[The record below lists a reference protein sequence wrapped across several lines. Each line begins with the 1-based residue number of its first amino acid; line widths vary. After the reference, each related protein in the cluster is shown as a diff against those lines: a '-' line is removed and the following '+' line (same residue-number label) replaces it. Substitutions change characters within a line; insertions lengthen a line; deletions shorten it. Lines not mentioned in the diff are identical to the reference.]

1 MKTTKE
7 MYPGCLYLFE
17 GEASASSCFI
27 QNEEDAKQFI
37 ILSNQY
43 LKDYI
48 KIHEFN
54 LTKDSWIMI
63 ITIRSKE
70 KIKKSYLKRRE
81 QSKTC
86 DRKNDHKKIWKI
98 ISEQMRLFLKHY
110 VRTANKRCGREGSL
124 VKEPFKRSY
133 FESIEEAQQHVI
145 ELRRQLLKR
154 QQKCKKYR
162 GRKRFYKIAKKKIEG
177 HIFLCSCWKESK
189 KTIREFIKKIEI
201 DVSALID
208 FKDFMSLKSVGK
220 TFELHS
226 N

>member
-17 GEASASSCFI
+17 GESSASSCFI

-37 ILSNQY
+37 ILANQY

-54 LTKDSWIMI
+54 LTKDSWMMI
-63 ITIRSKE
+63 VTIRSKE
-70 KIKKSYLKRRE
+70 KIKKSYLKRRA
-81 QSKTC
+81 QSQTC
-86 DRKNDHKKIWKI
+86 NRKNDHRKIWKI

-110 VRTANKRCGREGSL
+110 VRDANKRSGRQGSL

-133 FESIEEAQQHVI
+133 FESEKEAQKHII
-145 ELRRQLLKR
+145 ELRKQLLKR
-154 QQKCKKYR
+154 QQKIKKFR
-162 GRKRFYKIAKKKIEG
+162 GRKKFYKITKKKTVG
-177 HIFLCSCWKESK
+177 NIFLCSCWKESK
-189 KTIREFIKKIEI
+189 KSISQFMKKIKI

-208 FKDFMSLKSVGK
+208 FKDFMTLKFVLK
-220 TFELHS
+220 TLRLHS
-226 N
+226 S